1 MIPIDSE
8 LSDNIISNRPAKVNT
23 FFIHKH
29 LFLIF
34 ICDIFV
40 KDRNLEK
47 EPPPIDILLLFPYNM
62 SR

>member
-1 MIPIDSE
+1 MTILYRTVPQKSIH
-8 LSDNIISNRPAKVNT
+8 
-23 FFIHKH
+23 FFIYKH

-34 ICDIFV
+34 VCDIFV

-47 EPPPIDILLLFPYNM
+47 EPPPLDILLLFPYNM